1 MITMLLW
8 GFNFVALKLLL
19 LQMQPLVAALIRGV
33 LMAACLFAV
42 CLSQGIS
49 LKIPKGMAWRV
60 HLQGALSMGI
70 YMVLFTLGMQTASPA
85 EGAMILGAG
94 PVFTLFL
101 AVLARQEKFRWAIL
115 GGTLVAFTGVMVVI
129 LSSPGAR
136 VGDAG
141 FAGVMMLLA
150 SALVWALA
158 TVVSKPILGKM
169 DPIGLTTLAMPAG
182 VAVLVPFGLP
192 HLAETNWAALN
203 ATSWFGLAYFTLVA
217 GALGF
222 FLFYRGVNEVG
233 AAGAMLY
240 QYFVSPIAAFS
251 GYFVLAKP
259 LVPLQFL
266 GFGIVILGVLLA
278 TRARAHPVEPS
289 PG

>member
-1 MITMLLW
+1 MLTMLLW

-19 LQMQPLVAALIRGV
+19 LQMQPLVAALIRGI

-42 CLSQGIS
+42 CFSQGIS
-49 LKIPKGMAWRV
+49 LQIPKGMAWRV
-60 HLQGALSMGI
+60 HVQGALSMGV
-70 YMVLFTLGMQTASPA
+70 YMVLFTLGMRTASPA

-94 PVFTLFL
+94 PVFTLLF

-115 GGTLVAFTGVMVVI
+115 GGTLVAFTGVLVVI

-136 VGDAG
+136 VGDSG
-141 FAGVMMLLA
+141 FSGVLMLFVA
-150 SALVWALA
+150 ALVWALA

-182 VAVLVPFGLP
+182 VAVLLPFGLP

-203 ATSWFGLAYFTLVA
+203 LTSWFGLAYFTLVA

-240 QYFVSPIAAFS
+240 QYFVSPIAALS
-251 GYFVLAKP
+251 GFFVLGKP

-266 GFGIVILGVLLA
+266 GFGIVVLGVLLA
-278 TRARAHPVEPS
+278 TRARSLPSEPS